1 MTFLAG
7 QLAEPPLIAI
17 LRGIQPE
24 EVLAIGKALY
34 DAGFRIIEIPL
45 NSPQPLQ
52 SIQNLAEVFLRD
64 ILRIIKCLKYMTGL
78 Q

>member
-17 LRGIQPE
+17 LRGIRPE
-24 EVLAIGKALY
+24 EVLAIGDALY

-45 NSPQPLQ
+45 NSPP
-52 SIQNLAEVFLRD
+52 SKNGPAKINFPSSA
-64 ILRIIKCLKYMTGL
+64 IH
-78 Q
+78 